1 MSKKIVR
8 VSSVDFPIQIA
19 CLMPREEEFLNSI
32 GRFRICLLSSTAD
45 SAQVWWKWAGL
56 AVLLSRQILNQPI
69 EFKNSS
75 SQGIRQ
81 AIWIGKSTLEALTIF
96 LLIYVRQEQSE
107 SYNTPIVQTHR
118 VMGQEQ
124 VGAREMRERKRTEP
138 IWISH
143 TSMIPSPT
151 TFDESDRT
159 LRVYFIWFR

>member
-81 AIWIGKSTLEALTIF
+81 AI
-96 LLIYVRQEQSE
+96 
-107 SYNTPIVQTHR
+107 
-118 VMGQEQ
+118 
-124 VGAREMRERKRTEP
+124 
-138 IWISH
+138 
-143 TSMIPSPT
+143 
-151 TFDESDRT
+151 
-159 LRVYFIWFR
+159 